1 MDTDAYLL
9 EIANDTMSRVWVQAR
24 AIFGGKYIGKA
35 PIILI
40 NGRLR
45 TTCGRAFIEQG
56 KMDLSRKL
64 FLEYTPGFIREIIP
78 HEAAHF
84 IAWRRFQDA
93 GHGADWKKVMRALGK
108 EPRLWYPFDKPED
121 KA

>member
-1 MDTDAYLL
+1 MNTDAYLL

-45 TTCGRAFIEQG
+45 TTCGRAFIEEG

-108 EPRLWYPFDKPED
+108 EPLRYYTFDKPGD
-121 KA
+121 KS

>member
-1 MDTDAYLL
+1 MNTDAYLL

-45 TTCGRAFIEQG
+45 TTCGRAFIEEG

-64 FLEYTPGFIREIIP
+64 FLEYTPAFIREIIP

-84 IAWRRFQDA
+84 IAWRRFQA
-93 GHGADWKKVMRALGK
+93 PGHGADWKRVMRALGK
-108 EPRLWYPFDKPED
+108 EPLRFYTFDKPKD
-121 KA
+121 KS